1 MTEILTLLDD
11 RHTGR
16 KDLIAE
22 HGLSMYVCRDG
33 KQILF
38 DCGSSGAFL
47 RNAEKLGID
56 LKNLDAVVLSHSHYD
71 HAAGF
76 PNLIRQGG
84 RPGCLYTGPGFFEPK
99 YARRGDIYADLSAA
113 FDRKF
118 LEDNDVVQKGV
129 YGLREIFPGT
139 YLLSG
144 FPRTESMETI
154 PERFCRRTG
163 AGLQRDDFR
172 DEVCLAL
179 DTAEGLVLLV
189 GCSHPGIVNMVRHVR
204 RTLNRP
210 VRAVFGGTH
219 LVEADPERVTRTVE
233 ALKGMGVRQLG
244 LSHCSGEGTI
254 QLLTQDPEINAC
266 SLGPGDWV
274 FFM

>member
-22 HGLSMYVCRDG
+22 HGLSMYIRRDG
-33 KQILF
+33 KQLLF

-47 RNAEKLGID
+47 SNAEKLGVD
-56 LKNLDAVVLSHSHYD
+56 LNNLDAVVLSHSHYD

-84 RPGCLYTGPGFFEPK
+84 HPGCLYTGPGFFEPK
-99 YARRGDIYADLSAA
+99 YARRGEVYADLSAA

-118 LEDNDVVQKGV
+118 LEDNGVVYKGV

-154 PERFCRRTG
+154 PERFYRRTG
-163 AGLQRDDFR
+163 AGFQRDDFR

-204 RTLNRP
+204 RALNRP

-219 LVEADPERVTRTVE
+219 LVEAEAERVTKTVGL
-233 ALKGMGVRQLG
+233 LKEMGVKQLG
-244 LSHCSGEGTI
+244 LSHCSGESTI
-254 QLLTQDPEINAC
+254 RMMANDPEIAAC
-266 SLGPGDWV
+266 TLGPGDWV
-274 FFM
+274 FFP